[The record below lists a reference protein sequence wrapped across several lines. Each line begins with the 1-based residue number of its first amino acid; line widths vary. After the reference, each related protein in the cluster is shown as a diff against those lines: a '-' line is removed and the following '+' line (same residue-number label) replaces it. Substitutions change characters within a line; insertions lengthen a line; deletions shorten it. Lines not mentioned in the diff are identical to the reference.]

1 MLFKLMHVTGIIIEI
16 LKHIVVRSR
25 LRLRFVDKILKGH
38 KEVAIHEHNNS
49 A

>member
-1 MLFKLMHVTGIIIEI
+1 MLFKSMHVIIIEI

-25 LRLRFVDKILKGH
+25 LRFIDKVLKGH
-38 KEVAIHEHNNS
+38 KGVAIHEHNNS